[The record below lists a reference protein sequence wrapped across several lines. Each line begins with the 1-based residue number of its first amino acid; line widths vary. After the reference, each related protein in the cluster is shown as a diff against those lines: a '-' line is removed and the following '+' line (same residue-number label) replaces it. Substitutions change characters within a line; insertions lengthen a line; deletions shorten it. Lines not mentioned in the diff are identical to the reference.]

1 MIDISIMVNTMLHVG
16 ALVTQDK
23 DSELYLVRG
32 GLNSADR
39 VRLQRWS
46 DGAVRRVSRDG
57 LTLLTPVEAAQALR
71 SKVLQA
77 NRRYALL
84 NDNAKAYNLSFED
97 EITLYV
103 VNYASHTALQ
113 FRMDFIRE
121 LAIAISAAETL
132 GAPYVSYCFV
142 VMKVRCFLLIVG
154 LEPPSVSLVMR
165 RLRCYSKSI
174 VWKSRGRGVE

>member
-1 MIDISIMVNTMLHVG
+1 MVSAMLHVG
-16 ALVTQDK
+16 ALVKQDH

-32 GLNSADR
+32 SLNSADR

-46 DGAVRRVSRDG
+46 DGAVRTVSRDG
-57 LTLLTPVEAAQALR
+57 LTLLTSVEAARALR
-71 SKVLQA
+71 SKLLQA

-84 NDNAKAYNLSFED
+84 NDNAKAYNLSFQD

-103 VNYASHTALQ
+103 VNYKNHAALQ
-113 FRMDFIRE
+113 FRMDFIQE

-142 VMKVRCFLLIVG
+142 VMKVQCFLLMVG
-154 LEPPSVSLVMR
+154 LEPPKVSLVMR
-165 RLRCYSKSI
+165 RLRCYSKSVLKQLI
-174 VWKSRGRGVE
+174 SPQE

>member
-1 MIDISIMVNTMLHVG
+1 MIAISIMVNAMLHVG
-16 ALVTQDK
+16 ALVKQDQ

-32 GLNSADR
+32 GLSSADR

-46 DGAVRRVSRDG
+46 DGAVRSVSRDG

-84 NDNAKAYNLSFED
+84 NDNAKAYNLSFQD

-103 VNYASHTALQ
+103 VNYKNVAALQ
-113 FRMDFIRE
+113 FRVDFIRE

-132 GAPYVSYCFV
+132 GAPYVSYYFV
-142 VMKVRCFLLIVG
+142 VMKVQRFLLMVG
-154 LEPPSVSLVMR
+154 LEPPSISLVMR

-174 VWKSRGRGVE
+174 LMQSLSQ